1 MGHSSLE
8 SQVELTE
15 KPLQKPSRAQF
26 SFAETMP
33 GANKYSVATTNRFML
48 DSAGDSSGSEDEGI
62 NQDPFAMIKQAEI
75 DAVKNAKQAQKDKAA
90 AEKAQKAAAAKAAK
104 AAITGEKSEEKK
116 GDDRRNNRPRREP
129 RGNQQPR
136 RGKRF
141 ENNDEN
147 KDGENNENQGQLNER
162 NNRPPRTN
170 DRRRGNDRKSGDPRT
185 GYRSGAQGE
194 KRGGRGKGNWGD
206 KTENPD
212 ETAEK
217 PTPEAVTDD
226 NAENKAPAK
235 EVEEAENAEPEEPAE
250 VQLTLEEYMATL
262 AAPSNDAPKTTRK
275 ANDGDNILKGQVI
288 KSQKIHK
295 ERTRKFGGQE
305 KESNKLVID
314 SKDLGFQSGA
324 NRRGGSNFYY
334 DGDNNNRRD
343 NRGGNRRGG
352 NRQGGNRGG
361 DNRGQQQKGFNMES
375 FNNDEAFPTL
385 GGKK

>member
-1 MGHSSLE
+1 MG
-8 SQVELTE
+8 
-15 KPLQKPSRAQF
+15 
-26 SFAETMP
+26 
-33 GANKYSVATTNRFML
+33 
-48 DSAGDSSGSEDEGI
+48 
-62 NQDPFAMIKQAEI
+62 
-75 DAVKNAKQAQKDKAA
+75 
-90 AEKAQKAAAAKAAK
+90 
-104 AAITGEKSEEKK
+104 
-116 GDDRRNNRPRREP
+116 DRRNNRPRREP

-147 KDGENNENQGQLNER
+147 KDGENNENQGRLNER

-226 NAENKAPAK
+226 NAENKDPAK
-235 EVEEAENAEPEEPAE
+235 EVEEAAENAEPEEPVE
-250 VQLTLEEYMATL
+250 VQLTLEEYMASL
-262 AAPSNDAPKTTRK
+262 AAPSDSAPKSTRK
-275 ANDGDNILKGQVI
+275 ANDGDNILKGNVI
-288 KSQKIHK
+288 KSQKIHHEK
-295 ERTRKFGGQE
+295 SRKFGGQE
-305 KESNKLVID
+305 RESNKLVID

-343 NRGGNRRGG
+343 NRGE
-352 NRQGGNRGG
+352 
-361 DNRGQQQKGFNMES
+361 QQKGQFNMES
-375 FNNDEAFPTL
+375 FNAEA
-385 GGKK
+385 

>member
-1 MGHSSLE
+1 MG
-8 SQVELTE
+8 
-15 KPLQKPSRAQF
+15 
-26 SFAETMP
+26 
-33 GANKYSVATTNRFML
+33 L

-90 AEKAQKAAAAKAAK
+90 AEKAEKLAAAKAAK

-116 GDDRRNNRPRREP
+116 GGDDRRNNRPRREP

-217 PTPEAVTDD
+217 PTPEQVTDD
-226 NAENKAPAK
+226 NAENKDPAK
-235 EVEEAENAEPEEPAE
+235 DGEKEEENQEPEEPVE
-250 VQLTLEEYMATL
+250 VQLTLEEYMASL
-262 AAPSNDAPKTTRK
+262 SGPSETATTASRK
-275 ANDGDNILKGQVI
+275 ANDGDNVLKGNVI
-288 KSQKIHK
+288 HCHKIHK
-295 ERTRKFGGQE
+295 ERGRKFGGQE
-305 KESNKLVID
+305 RESNKLVID

-324 NRRGGSNFYY
+324 NRRGGPSNFYY
-334 DGDNNNRRD
+334 DGDNNNRDNRRD
-343 NRGGNRRGG
+343 NNNRGGNRRGG
-352 NRQGGNRGG
+352 NRQGGNRG
-361 DNRGQQQKGFNMES
+361 DRGQPQNKGFSMES
-375 FNNDEAFPTL
+375 VGLEAFPTL
-385 GGKK
+385 GGK

>member
-75 DAVKNAKQAQKDKAA
+75 DAVNNAKQAQKDKAA
-90 AEKAQKAAAAKAAK
+90 ADKAAK
-104 AAITGEKSEEKK
+104 AAITGEKSEDKK
-116 GDDRRNNRPRREP
+116 DDRRNNRPRREP

-162 NNRPPRTN
+162 NNNRPPRTN

-185 GYRSGAQGE
+185 GYRSNNQGE
-194 KRGGRGKGNWGD
+194 KRGGRGKFNTGD
-206 KTENPD
+206 KTENP
-212 ETAEK
+212 EEIAEK
-217 PTPEAVTDD
+217 ATPEQVTDD
-226 NAENKAPAK
+226 NVENKDP
-235 EVEEAENAEPEEPAE
+235 EAENAEEEAAPQEPEE
-250 VQLTLEEYMATL
+250 VQLTLEEYMASL
-262 AAPSNDAPKTTRK
+262 AGNSTEPAKAARK
-275 ANDGDNILKGQVI
+275 ADDGDNVLKGNVI
-288 KSQKIHK
+288 HSKKIHSEK
-295 ERTRKFGGQE
+295 SRKFGGHE
-305 KESNKLVID
+305 RESNKLVID

-334 DGDNNNRRD
+334 DGDNNDRRG

-352 NRQGGNRGG
+352 NRQGGNRG
-361 DNRGQQQKGFNMES
+361 DRGENKPKAFNMES
-375 FNNDEAFPTL
+375 MAEAFPTL
-385 GGKK
+385 

>member
-1 MGHSSLE
+1 VL
-8 SQVELTE
+8 
-15 KPLQKPSRAQF
+15 
-26 SFAETMP
+26 SFLSETMP
-33 GANKYSVATTNRFML
+33 GANKYSVATTNRFAL

-116 GDDRRNNRPRREP
+116 GGDDRRNNRPRREP

-147 KDGENNENQGQLNER
+147 KDGETGENQGQLNER

-185 GYRSGAQGE
+185 GYRSNNQGE
-194 KRGGRGKGNWGD
+194 KRGGRGKFNTGD
-206 KTENPD
+206 KTENPEEIAD
-212 ETAEK
+212 K

-226 NAENKAPAK
+226 NVENKDPAT
-235 EVEEAENAEPEEPAE
+235 EEAENAEPEEPVE
-250 VQLTLEEYMATL
+250 VQLTLEEYMASL
-262 AAPSNDAPKTTRK
+262 GAPSDDAPKNARK
-275 ANDGDNILKGQVI
+275 ANDGENVLKGNVI

-295 ERTRKFGGQE
+295 ERARKFGGQE

-361 DNRGQQQKGFNMES
+361 DNRGQQQKGQFNMES

>member
-1 MGHSSLE
+1 VL
-8 SQVELTE
+8 
-15 KPLQKPSRAQF
+15 
-26 SFAETMP
+26 SFLSETMP

-75 DAVKNAKQAQKDKAA
+75 DAVKNAKQAQKDKLA
-90 AEKAQKAAAAKAAK
+90 AEKAAKAAAAKEAK
-104 AAITGEKSEEKK
+104 AAITGQKSDEKK
-116 GDDRRNNRPRREP
+116 DDRRKNRPQREP

-147 KDGENNENQGQLNER
+147 KDGETNADNQGQLKNS
-162 NNRPPRTN
+162 NRPPRTN
-170 DRRRGNDRKSGDPRT
+170 DRRRGQDRKSGNPNT
-185 GYRSGAQGE
+185 GYKSNAQGE
-194 KRGGRGKGNWGD
+194 KRGGRGKFNTGAA
-206 KTENPD
+206 TENPE

-226 NAENKAPAK
+226 NAEN
-235 EVEEAENAEPEEPAE
+235 AEPQEPEEI
-250 VQLTLEEYMATL
+250 QLTLDEYMASL
-262 AAPSNDAPKTTRK
+262 AAPSNDQPKATRK
-275 ANDGDNILKGQVI
+275 ANDGENVLKGNVI

-295 ERTRKFGGQE
+295 DKTRKFGGQE
-305 KESNKLVID
+305 RESNKLVID

-361 DNRGQQQKGFNMES
+361 DNRGQQQKGQFNMES

>member
-1 MGHSSLE
+1 VL
-8 SQVELTE
+8 
-15 KPLQKPSRAQF
+15 
-26 SFAETMP
+26 SFLSETMP

-75 DAVKNAKQAQKDKAA
+75 DAVKNAKQAQKDKLA
-90 AEKAQKAAAAKAAK
+90 AEKAAKKAAASEAK
-104 AAITGEKSEEKK
+104 AAITGQSDAKK
-116 GDDRRNNRPRREP
+116 DDRRKNRPQREP

-147 KDGENNENQGQLNER
+147 KDGETNADNQGQLKNS
-162 NNRPPRTN
+162 NRPPRTN
-170 DRRRGNDRKSGDPRT
+170 DRRRGQDRKSGNPNT
-185 GYRSGAQGE
+185 GYRKNAQGE
-194 KRGGRGKGNWGD
+194 KRGGQGKFNTGNQ
-206 KTENPD
+206 TENPE
-212 ETAEK
+212 ETAEQ
-217 PTPEAVTDD
+217 PTPVTDD
-226 NAENKAPAK
+226 NAENQDPAQQ
-235 EVEEAENAEPEEPAE
+235 VEADAENAEPQEPEEI
-250 VQLTLEEYMATL
+250 QLTLDEYMASL
-262 AAPSNDAPKTTRK
+262 GVSSSDDKPKATRK
-275 ANDGDNILKGQVI
+275 ANDGENVLQGKVI

-295 ERTRKFGGQE
+295 DKARKFGGQE
-305 KESNKLVID
+305 RESNKLVID

-361 DNRGQQQKGFNMES
+361 DNRGQQQKGQFNMES

>member
-1 MGHSSLE
+1 
-8 SQVELTE
+8 
-15 KPLQKPSRAQF
+15 
-26 SFAETMP
+26 MP

-75 DAVKNAKQAQKDKAA
+75 DAVKNAKQAQKDKAK
-90 AEKAQKAAAAKAAK
+90 AEKEAKANAAKAAK
-104 AAITGEKSEEKK
+104 AAITGDKSEEKK
-116 GDDRRNNRPRREP
+116 DDRRNNRPRREP

-147 KDGENNENQGQLNER
+147 KDENSENKGQLNER
-162 NNRPPRTN
+162 DNNRPPRTN

-206 KTENPD
+206 KTENPE

-217 PTPEAVTDD
+217 PTPEQVTDD
-226 NAENKAPAK
+226 NAENKDPAK
-235 EVEEAENAEPEEPAE
+235 DGEKEEENQEPEEPVE
-250 VQLTLEEYMATL
+250 VQLTLEEYMASL
-262 AAPSNDAPKTTRK
+262 SGPSEAANIASRK
-275 ANDGDNILKGQVI
+275 ANDGDNVLKGNVI
-288 KSQKIHK
+288 QSHKIHK
-295 ERTRKFGGQE
+295 ERNRKFGGQE
-305 KESNKLVID
+305 RESNKLVID

-324 NRRGGSNFYY
+324 NRRGGPSNFYY

-343 NRGGNRRGG
+343 NNNRGGNRRGG
-352 NRQGGNRGG
+352 NRQGGNRG
-361 DNRGQQQKGFNMES
+361 DRGQPQNKGFSMES
-375 FNNDEAFPTL
+375 VGLEAFPTL
-385 GGKK
+385 GGK

>member
-1 MGHSSLE
+1 VL
-8 SQVELTE
+8 
-15 KPLQKPSRAQF
+15 
-26 SFAETMP
+26 SFLSETMP

-75 DAVKNAKQAQKDKAA
+75 DAVKNAKQAQKDKLA
-90 AEKAQKAAAAKAAK
+90 AEKAAKKAAASEAK
-104 AAITGEKSEEKK
+104 AAITGQSDAKK
-116 GDDRRNNRPRREP
+116 DDRRKNRPQREP

-147 KDGENNENQGQLNER
+147 KDGEAGENQGQLNER

-185 GYRSGAQGE
+185 GYRSNNQGE
-194 KRGGRGKGNWGD
+194 KRGGRGKFNTGD
-206 KTENPD
+206 KTENP
-212 ETAEK
+212 EEVAEK
-217 PTPEAVTDD
+217 ATPEAVTDD
-226 NAENKAPAK
+226 NVENKDPAT
-235 EVEEAENAEPEEPAE
+235 EENADNAEPEEPVE
-250 VQLTLEEYMATL
+250 VQLTLDEYMASL
-262 AAPSNDAPKTTRK
+262 ATSSSTNDQPKATRK
-275 ANDGDNILKGQVI
+275 ANDGENVLQGKVI

-361 DNRGQQQKGFNMES
+361 DNRGQQQKGQFNMA
-375 FNNDEAFPTL
+375 NLNDEAFPTL

>member
-1 MGHSSLE
+1 MGLISRVSSRTYRKTFAKT
-8 SQVELTE
+8 ELV
-15 KPLQKPSRAQF
+15 L
-26 SFAETMP
+26 SFLSETMP

-48 DSAGDSSGSEDEGI
+48 DSAGESRGSEDEGI

-75 DAVKNAKQAQKDKAA
+75 DAVKNAKQAQKDKAK
-90 AEKAQKAAAAKAAK
+90 AEKEAKAAAAKAAK

-226 NAENKAPAK
+226 NAENKDPAK
-235 EVEEAENAEPEEPAE
+235 EVEEAENAEPEEPVE
-250 VQLTLEEYMATL
+250 VQLTLEEYMASL
-262 AAPSNDAPKTTRK
+262 AVPSDSAPKATRK
-275 ANDGDNILKGQVI
+275 ANDGDNILKGKVI
-288 KSQKIHK
+288 KSQKNPPRKNQEIRRPG
-295 ERTRKFGGQE
+295 ERIQQIGHRLQRSRIPERCQPTRWIQ
-305 KESNKLVID
+305 L
-314 SKDLGFQSGA
+314 
-324 NRRGGSNFYY
+324 
-334 DGDNNNRRD
+334 
-343 NRGGNRRGG
+343 
-352 NRQGGNRGG
+352 
-361 DNRGQQQKGFNMES
+361 
-375 FNNDEAFPTL
+375 
-385 GGKK
+385 

>member
-1 MGHSSLE
+1 MGLISRVSSRTYRKTFAKT
-8 SQVELTE
+8 ELV
-15 KPLQKPSRAQF
+15 L
-26 SFAETMP
+26 SFLSETMP

-75 DAVKNAKQAQKDKAA
+75 DAVKNAKQAQKDKAK
-90 AEKAQKAAAAKAAK
+90 AEKEAKAAAAKAAK

-162 NNRPPRTN
+162 NNN
-170 DRRRGNDRKSGDPRT
+170 
-185 GYRSGAQGE
+185 QGE
-194 KRGGRGKGNWGD
+194 KRGGRGKFNTGD
-206 KTENPD
+206 KTENP
-212 ETAEK
+212 EEIAEK
-217 PTPEAVTDD
+217 ATPEQVTDD
-226 NAENKAPAK
+226 NVENKDP
-235 EVEEAENAEPEEPAE
+235 EAENAEEEAAPQEPEE
-250 VQLTLEEYMATL
+250 VQLTLEEYMASL
-262 AAPSNDAPKTTRK
+262 AGNSAEPAKAARK
-275 ANDGDNILKGQVI
+275 ANDGDNVLKGNVI
-288 KSQKIHK
+288 HSKKIHSEK
-295 ERTRKFGGQE
+295 SRKFGGHE
-305 KESNKLVID
+305 RESNKLVID

-334 DGDNNNRRD
+334 DGDNNDRRG

-352 NRQGGNRGG
+352 NRQGGNRG
-361 DNRGQQQKGFNMES
+361 DRGENKPKAFNMES
-375 FNNDEAFPTL
+375 
-385 GGKK
+385 